1 MHYTDQTSQQKQ
13 SKQSKQPKQ
22 SKQFDNNNQAKQRN
36 QPKSTDQLKQANQPK
51 QPAKP
56 NPSNQPSH
64 EIIRINPELNMRY
77 SQIQLDHPTYNP
89 PHWHESIEII
99 YIYEGSLLSF
109 VGDRQD
115 KLLSNNF
122 CIVDRN
128 VVHATYTS
136 ENIKYLL
143 IQIPYIFLKQYVPDM
158 DRTRIPYVCSNM
170 QNHIT
175 HQAEMSSLLNKL
187 YLLCQNYAD
196 ADIHVYRYGNPNPDN
211 NQATDN
217 DAADSSTTS
226 NSITGNNTTGNNATG
241 NSATGN
247 NTTSNN
253 TTGNNTTGNN
263 TTINNTTGNNTTGN
277 NTTGNNTANNNT
289 TINSAAGNN
298 TTSNSATINNT
309 TGNNTTGN
317 NTTGNNNTTSSN
329 ETNTV
334 TPRAKKSCK
343 LTYYSLLFPFLDILF
358 CNYSTLISEE
368 EAINSQKYME
378 RLACIADYVDEHYK
392 EPITLQQGAG
402 LLALNPEYF
411 SRFFKKYMGVTF
423 MDYVYAIRLKAA
435 AHEILNTDLT
445 IQTIMENN
453 GFTNPKHFNKIF
465 FEKYGVT
472 ASVFR
477 KNRHKDNATEQL

>member
-36 QPKSTDQLKQANQPK
+36 QPKSTDQLKQANQPKQPK

-115 KLLSNNF
+115 KLLSNDF

-196 ADIHVYRYGNPNPDN
+196 ADIHVYRYGKPNPDN

-217 DAADSSTTS
+217 DAADSSTT
-226 NSITGNNTTGNNATG
+226 
-241 NSATGN
+241 
-247 NTTSNN
+247 
-253 TTGNNTTGNN
+253 
-263 TTINNTTGNNTTGN
+263 
-277 NTTGNNTANNNT
+277 NNN
-289 TINSAAGNN
+289 I
-298 TTSNSATINNT
+298 
-309 TGNNTTGN
+309 
-317 NTTGNNNTTSSN
+317 TGNNNTTSSN

>member
-1 MHYTDQTSQQKQ
+1 MHYTDQTSQQ
-13 SKQSKQPKQ
+13 KQSKQPKQ

-36 QPKSTDQLKQANQPK
+36 QPKSTDPLKQANQPK

-115 KLLSNNF
+115 KLLSNDF

-187 YLLCQNYAD
+187 YLLCQKYAD

-217 DAADSSTTS
+217 SAAD
-226 NSITGNNTTGNNATG
+226 
-241 NSATGN
+241 
-247 NTTSNN
+247 
-253 TTGNNTTGNN
+253 NN
-263 TTINNTTGNNTTGN
+263 TTINNTT
-277 NTTGNNTANNNT
+277 
-289 TINSAAGNN
+289 I
-298 TTSNSATINNT
+298 
-309 TGNNTTGN
+309 
-317 NTTGNNNTTSSN
+317 SN

>member
-1 MHYTDQTSQQKQ
+1 MHYTDQTSQQKLPKQ
-13 SKQSKQPKQ
+13 SKQSKQ

-36 QPKSTDQLKQANQPK
+36 QPNSTNQLMQANQPK
-51 QPAKP
+51 QTAKP

-77 SQIQLDHPTYNP
+77 SQIQLDHPIYNP

-115 KLLSNNF
+115 KLLSNDF

-187 YLLCQNYAD
+187 YLLCQKYSD
-196 ADIHVYRYGNPNPDN
+196 ADIHVYRYGNPNLDN
-211 NQATDN
+211 NQVTD
-217 DAADSSTTS
+217 
-226 NSITGNNTTGNNATG
+226 
-241 NSATGN
+241 
-247 NTTSNN
+247 
-253 TTGNNTTGNN
+253 
-263 TTINNTTGNNTTGN
+263 
-277 NTTGNNTANNNT
+277 
-289 TINSAAGNN
+289 
-298 TTSNSATINNT
+298 NSATINNAT
-309 TGNNTTGN
+309 TNNITGNSNNTTI
-317 NTTGNNNTTSSN
+317 SN

>member
-1 MHYTDQTSQQKQ
+1 MHYTDQTSQQ
-13 SKQSKQPKQ
+13 KQPKQ

-115 KLLSNNF
+115 KLLSNDF

-187 YLLCQNYAD
+187 YLLCQKYAD

-226 NSITGNNTTGNNATG
+226 NNTTVNNTTGNNATG
-241 NSATGN
+241 NNTTNN
-247 NTTSNN
+247 NTT
-253 TTGNNTTGNN
+253 
-263 TTINNTTGNNTTGN
+263 
-277 NTTGNNTANNNT
+277 NNT
-289 TINSAAGNN
+289 TINSAADNNATNNNITGNSNN
-298 TTSNSATINNT
+298 TTTNSSNAI
-309 TGNNTTGN
+309 
-317 NTTGNNNTTSSN
+317 SSN

>member
-1 MHYTDQTSQQKQ
+1 MHYTDQTSQQ
-13 SKQSKQPKQ
+13 KQSKQPKQ

-36 QPKSTDQLKQANQPK
+36 QPKSTDPLKQANQPK

-115 KLLSNNF
+115 KLLSNDF

-158 DRTRIPYVCSNM
+158 DRTRIPYVYSNM

-187 YLLCQNYAD
+187 YLLCQKYSD

-217 DAADSSTTS
+217 SAAD
-226 NSITGNNTTGNNATG
+226 
-241 NSATGN
+241 
-247 NTTSNN
+247 
-253 TTGNNTTGNN
+253 NN
-263 TTINNTTGNNTTGN
+263 TTINNTT
-277 NTTGNNTANNNT
+277 
-289 TINSAAGNN
+289 I
-298 TTSNSATINNT
+298 
-309 TGNNTTGN
+309 
-317 NTTGNNNTTSSN
+317 SN

>member
-13 SKQSKQPKQ
+13 PKQP
-22 SKQFDNNNQAKQRN
+22 KQFDNNNQAKQRN
-36 QPKSTDQLKQANQPK
+36 QPNSTNQLKQANQPKQPK

-115 KLLSNNF
+115 KLLSNDF

-217 DAADSSTTS
+217 DAADSSTT
-226 NSITGNNTTGNNATG
+226 
-241 NSATGN
+241 
-247 NTTSNN
+247 
-253 TTGNNTTGNN
+253 GNN
-263 TTINNTTGNNTTGN
+263 TTINNTTGNNTT
-277 NTTGNNTANNNT
+277 
-289 TINSAAGNN
+289 INSAAGNN
-298 TTSNSATINNT
+298 TTINSATINNAT
-309 TGNNTTGN
+309 TNNTTGN
-317 NTTGNNNTTSSN
+317 SNNTTISN

-368 EAINSQKYME
+368 EAISSQKYME

>member
-1 MHYTDQTSQQKQ
+1 MHYTDQTSQQ
-13 SKQSKQPKQ
+13 KQSKQPKQ

-36 QPKSTDQLKQANQPK
+36 QPKSTDPLKQANQPK

-115 KLLSNNF
+115 KLLSNDF

-226 NSITGNNTTGNNATG
+226 NCITD
-241 NSATGN
+241 SS
-247 NTTSNN
+247 TTSNCI
-253 TTGNNTTGNN
+253 TDNNTTGNN
-263 TTINNTTGNNTTGN
+263 TTI
-277 NTTGNNTANNNT
+277 
-289 TINSAAGNN
+289 
-298 TTSNSATINNT
+298 
-309 TGNNTTGN
+309 
-317 NTTGNNNTTSSN
+317 SN

>member
-13 SKQSKQPKQ
+13 SKQSKQQKQ

-36 QPKSTDQLKQANQPK
+36 QPKSTDQLNQANQPK

-115 KLLSNNF
+115 KLLSNDF

-226 NSITGNNTTGNNATG
+226 NNTTGNNTTGNNATG
-241 NSATGN
+241 NNTTNN
-247 NTTSNN
+247 NTTN
-253 TTGNNTTGNN
+253 
-263 TTINNTTGNNTTGN
+263 NNTTGNNTTGN
-277 NTTGNNTANNNT
+277 NTTGNNTTGNKTAD
-289 TINSAAGNN
+289 NN
-298 TTSNSATINNT
+298 TTSNNT
-309 TGNNTTGN
+309 TGNNATNNNITGN
-317 NTTGNNNTTSSN
+317 NTTISN

>member
-1 MHYTDQTSQQKQ
+1 MHYTDHTSQQKQ
-13 SKQSKQPKQ
+13 PKQSIQSKQ

-36 QPKSTDQLKQANQPK
+36 QPNSTNQLMQANQPK
-51 QPAKP
+51 QTAKP

-77 SQIQLDHPTYNP
+77 SQIQLDHPIYNP

-115 KLLSNNF
+115 KLLSNDF

-187 YLLCQNYAD
+187 YLLCQKYAD
-196 ADIHVYRYGNPNPDN
+196 ADIHVYRYGNPNSDN
-211 NQATDN
+211 NQATNNNTADN
-217 DAADSSTTS
+217 NATGSSTTS
-226 NSITGNNTTGNNATG
+226 SSTTG
-241 NSATGN
+241 NSAADN
-247 NTTSNN
+247 NTADNNTADNTTTSNN
-253 TTGNNTTGNN
+253 STC
-263 TTINNTTGNNTTGN
+263 
-277 NTTGNNTANNNT
+277 
-289 TINSAAGNN
+289 NS
-298 TTSNSATINNT
+298 SNE
-309 TGNNTTGN
+309 
-317 NTTGNNNTTSSN
+317 TSSN
-329 ETNTV
+329 ETNTG
-334 TPRAKKSCK
+334 TPRTKKSCK

>member
-13 SKQSKQPKQ
+13 SKQSKQQKQ

-36 QPKSTDQLKQANQPK
+36 QPKSTDQLNQANQPK

-115 KLLSNNF
+115 KLLSNDF

-226 NSITGNNTTGNNATG
+226 NNTTGNNTTGNNATG
-241 NSATGN
+241 NNTTNN
-247 NTTSNN
+247 NTTN
-253 TTGNNTTGNN
+253 
-263 TTINNTTGNNTTGN
+263 NNTTGNNTTGN
-277 NTTGNNTANNNT
+277 NTTGNKTAD
-289 TINSAAGNN
+289 NN
-298 TTSNSATINNT
+298 TTSNNT
-309 TGNNTTGN
+309 TGNNATNNNITGN
-317 NTTGNNNTTSSN
+317 NTTISN